1 MIVLSKEAQFMQ
13 MKADSPLVLRFKY
26 GIVEP
31 GSNTFGKDRVM
42 RTGIALLTTLLL
54 AVSIQAETPTTA
66 ALTYSAPTKTDLN
79 KLQSEHAAM
88 DITRE
93 AEASKYTGN
102 SVLLTEEPHY
112 LYTNRDGDTIEDAI
126 PMAVGDCVNNNTS
139 GFSNDYDEA
148 CPYEGSTSADVVYT
162 FFLDHTATLE
172 FDMCNAQY
180 DCKVYV
186 YNAAL
191 ALMGCNDD
199 ACESPQ
205 GDPYRSFLTIPDMP
219 IDEYYVVCDG
229 YGGEN
234 GTFELCVTEGEPAEY
249 DIHQQVHTPGD
260 AWSAGTS
267 HTNGSD
273 VDYLR
278 ADRFGN
284 AGYITEITV
293 WGLSLTY
300 DSGWYACSEDP
311 MLFEVIFYELSTM
324 PGNVVASFDI
334 SSSPVPTG
342 DTYAGYMLYE
352 FNFALPEPVDLIEGW
367 FSLQTHVDCWFL
379 WMSAYEVDGWSA
391 LSSNDGPWES
401 YDYDLSYSL
410 TISPG
415 SPPQPPLNLSVEL
428 QLEGE
433 VFLQWEEPEPNINYY
448 TIYRDGDFV
457 NVTAGT
463 DYTDQLP
470 GHGTFCYTV
479 TATNAYGESEPA
491 GPECVD
497 WVPEPVHFTPVD
509 PTGLPY
515 SIVVTEAWLDD
526 APLQADDEIGIFD
539 GELCVGAGVVND
551 WPLPI
556 TAWEGDP
563 GQGLPGFTPGNPIAY
578 RVWSDGNATEYPA
591 EASYQVGNG
600 TFGYGPYS
608 EVTVICNVYPDIMIS
623 SPDHDF
629 GTVLVDMTSYWTL
642 FIYNI
647 GGNDLNVSAI
657 ISDNGVFATDFY
669 PPAVIAP
676 DSWLEVEVSFTPN
689 APELFEGTLT
699 IISDDPDEG
708 SIDVALT
715 GEGSTVPFPDISL
728 PDSEHDF
735 GEVLVGENETWEF
748 SIHNVGST
756 DLEVTEISSNL
767 SVFTTDFSPRLTIPP
782 GGSTDVT
789 VTFTPT
795 DPITYEGALTII
807 SDDPDE
813 PAVQVELT
821 GQGLGIQP
829 PTPFSLLAPPDDSS
843 QDVPITFVWET
854 STDPDGGAITYL
866 LLLSTTPDFADTT
879 LAAETVN
886 PMYYLE
892 ELESGDYWWRVL
904 AQDDNTSGTWSTETW
919 TFGIAGQPP
928 TPFDLLTPADGAI
941 VTTSSP
947 TLTWEES
954 TDPDSPEPVTYT
966 LFWDTDPGFVSAD
979 SVAGLTATEYTLEG
993 LEDDTEYF
1001 WRVWAH
1007 DLNTTGT
1014 PCDTDFSFTVGIP
1027 EPPLPFSLLA
1037 PPDGNTLGPPLTFVW
1052 QTAEDPDPGD
1062 EIVYLLLLSPDQEFN
1077 DTTLAVET
1085 DDPMYYLEELDPGEF
1100 WWRVLAQDGNTV
1112 GTWSTETWSFMI
1124 PDGVFDDL
1132 EGIPTSFSIVSIYP
1146 NPFNPSTHIAF
1157 GMPAAGQVEAEIYDL
1172 TGRLTD
1178 TRVLGLCQPGYHQFT
1193 WSPEGSSGIYFLCL
1207 RSDQGWRDVKRM
1219 LYLK

>member
-1 MIVLSKEAQFMQ
+1 VTIGESAYW
-13 MKADSPLVLRFKY
+13 D
-26 GIVEP
+26 
-31 GSNTFGKDRVM
+31 
-42 RTGIALLTTLLL
+42 LT
-54 AVSIQAETPTTA
+54 I
-66 ALTYSAPTKTDLN
+66 N
-79 KLQSEHAAM
+79 
-88 DITRE
+88 
-93 AEASKYTGN
+93 N
-102 SVLLTEEPHY
+102 
-112 LYTNRDGDTIEDAI
+112 
-126 PMAVGDCVNNNTS
+126 VGD
-139 GFSNDYDEA
+139 
-148 CPYEGSTSADVVYT
+148 AD
-162 FFLDHTATLE
+162 LE
-172 FDMCNAQY
+172 I
-180 DCKVYV
+180 
-186 YNAAL
+186 
-191 ALMGCNDD
+191 
-199 ACESPQ
+199 S
-205 GDPYRSFLTIPDMP
+205 
-219 IDEYYVVCDG
+219 
-229 YGGEN
+229 
-234 GTFELCVTEGEPAEY
+234 
-249 DIHQQVHTPGD
+249 
-260 AWSAGTS
+260 
-267 HTNGSD
+267 
-273 VDYLR
+273 
-278 ADRFGN
+278 
-284 AGYITEITV
+284 
-293 WGLSLTY
+293 
-300 DSGWYACSEDP
+300 
-311 MLFEVIFYELSTM
+311 
-324 PGNVVASFDI
+324 DI
-334 SSSPVPTG
+334 SS
-342 DTYAGYMLYE
+342 D
-352 FNFALPEPVDLIEGW
+352 
-367 FSLQTHVDCWFL
+367 
-379 WMSAYEVDGWSA
+379 
-391 LSSNDGPWES
+391 
-401 YDYDLSYSL
+401 
-410 TISPG
+410 
-415 SPPQPPLNLSVEL
+415 
-428 QLEGE
+428 
-433 VFLQWEEPEPNINYY
+433 
-448 TIYRDGDFV
+448 
-457 NVTAGT
+457 
-463 DYTDQLP
+463 
-470 GHGTFCYTV
+470 
-479 TATNAYGESEPA
+479 
-491 GPECVD
+491 
-497 WVPEPVHFTPVD
+497 
-509 PTGLPY
+509 
-515 SIVVTEAWLDD
+515 
-526 APLQADDEIGIFD
+526 
-539 GELCVGAGVVND
+539 
-551 WPLPI
+551 
-556 TAWEGDP
+556 
-563 GQGLPGFTPGNPIAY
+563 NP
-578 RVWSDGNATEYPA
+578 
-591 EASYQVGNG
+591 
-600 TFGYGPYS
+600 
-608 EVTVICNVYPDIMIS
+608 
-623 SPDHDF
+623 
-629 GTVLVDMTSYWTL
+629 
-642 FIYNI
+642 
-647 GGNDLNVSAI
+647 
-657 ISDNGVFATDFY
+657 
-669 PPAVIAP
+669 
-676 DSWLEVEVSFTPN
+676 
-689 APELFEGTLT
+689 
-699 IISDDPDEG
+699 
-708 SIDVALT
+708 
-715 GEGSTVPFPDISL
+715 
-728 PDSEHDF
+728 
-735 GEVLVGENETWEF
+735 
-748 SIHNVGST
+748 
-756 DLEVTEISSNL
+756 
-767 SVFTTDFSPRLTIPP
+767 VFTTDFGPLLTIAP
-782 GGSTDVT
+782 GGFAIVA
-789 VTFTPT
+789 VTFTPADETVYYGSLLITSNDPDEPIEGVGLQGEGVPVPEPDIDLSATAHDFGQVVIGSLGEWDLIIYNNGTAELEVT
-795 DPITYEGALTII
+795 DISSDEPAFTTDFPRFIIQPGGSVVIVVTFSPDAEQAYAGTLTIN